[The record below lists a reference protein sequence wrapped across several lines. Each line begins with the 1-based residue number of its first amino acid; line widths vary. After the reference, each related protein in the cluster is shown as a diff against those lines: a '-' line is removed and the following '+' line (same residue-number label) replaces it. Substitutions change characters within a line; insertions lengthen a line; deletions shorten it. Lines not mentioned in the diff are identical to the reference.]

1 MMEHQKVLSLI
12 PMYQNLMF
20 LAKVISYWL
29 FTIIPLVIIGF
40 LANYLLTSNMGAS
53 IVLLISL
60 LLGTLTISLIGSI
73 AASLT
78 LSIKGNNLLLSSIV
92 LPLDIPV
99 LIFGTSSVYNAMSGV
114 DYNSELLFLLL
125 LLILFLI
132 ISPFASAM
140 GLKNSLDQF
149 SPGICFSH
157 FQEHCFE
164 MI

>member
-1 MMEHQKVLSLI
+1 MEALFKDDFEDGTLEGIVINSHVLEF
-12 PMYQNLMF
+12 NV

-53 IVLLISL
+53 IVLLVSL

-92 LPLDIPV
+92 LPMDIPV

-140 GLKNSLDQF
+140 GLKNSLD
-149 SPGICFSH
+149 
-157 FQEHCFE
+157 
-164 MI
+164 